1 MSRVET
7 PIDPRMAPLIE
18 LRRII
23 PLIDHDAEEREDR
36 RVLHRP
42 DIEKAVRK

>member
-1 MSRVET
+1 MKAYLLT
-7 PIDPRMAPLIE
+7 DPRLAPLID

-23 PLIDHDAEEREDR
+23 PLIHNDSEEREDR

-42 DIEKAVRK
+42 DLKAQLK